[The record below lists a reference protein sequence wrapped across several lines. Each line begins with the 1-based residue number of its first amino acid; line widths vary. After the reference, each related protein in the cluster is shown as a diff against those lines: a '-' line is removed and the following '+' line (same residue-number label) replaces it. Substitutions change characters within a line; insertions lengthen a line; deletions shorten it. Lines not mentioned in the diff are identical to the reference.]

1 MGKRRRGSYG
11 HFLHNEMS
19 INFMKLFIFL
29 SVLLFVS
36 FAVNAQTSEPLLE
49 KGVAAHG
56 GIDAVY
62 KSFSEAYAA
71 LDVEKVSNLYSE
83 SAAYLPP
90 DSEIL
95 QGRAAIR
102 PTFQSFFDWVKKE
115 GRTMTISF
123 QIFQRKVDKNLAYDV
138 GVYTI
143 RQFKDGKQVGE
154 AGQGKFI
161 VVAVKEKDGKWRFQ
175 VDGYNDLKPDKK

>member
-1 MGKRRRGSYG
+1 MK
-11 HFLHNEMS
+11 
-19 INFMKLFIFL
+19 KLF
-29 SVLLFVS
+29 LLAFVFCFS
-36 FAVNAQTSEPLLE
+36 FAVNAQTSELTLE
-49 KGVAAHG
+49 KGVAAHEE
-56 GIDAVY
+56 IDAVY
-62 KSFSEAYAA
+62 KSFSEAYRT

-95 QGRAAIR
+95 QGRASIR

-143 RQFKDGKQVGE
+143 RQFKDGKQIGE
-154 AGQGKFI
+154 AGRGKFI

-175 VDGYNDLKPDKK
+175 VDGYNNLKPDKK